1 VGLIKTVLSLFGI
14 GTSSTGPDI
23 VKEVADIADN
33 YKPGVVTTHNMD
45 IETTKVED
53 ASQDSARKFDAPAM
67 DDIFNR
73 IVNGLNR
80 LPRPLFALWSFGVL
94 VGWFPIPAVLAT
106 APALVLNI
114 IWTVVGFF
122 FGIRTLSQ
130 DLPELIKK
138 IRS

>member
-1 VGLIKTVLSLFGI
+1 MSLFTKVLSLFGV
-14 GTSSTGPDI
+14 GTGGTNVAGQVIDV
-23 VKEVADIADN
+23 VKD
-33 YKPGVVTTHNMD
+33 YKPGIVTTHNMD

-94 VGWFPIPAVLAT
+94 VGLFPVPSVLAT
-106 APALVLNI
+106 APPLVLNI

>member
-1 VGLIKTVLSLFGI
+1 MNWLARLFGF
-14 GTSSTGPDI
+14 GGETNI
-23 VKEVADIADN
+23 VKQVTDVVDN
-33 YKPGVVTTHNMD
+33 YKPGQVTKHKMD
-45 IETTKVED
+45 VETTKVED
-53 ASQDSARKFDAPAM
+53 ASQDSARKFDAPVM

-94 VGWFPIPAVLAT
+94 VGFFPIPAVLYT

-114 IWTVVGFF
+114 IWTVIGFF

-130 DLPELIKK
+130 DLPSLINSLRRKP
-138 IRS
+138 